1 MNCQLCEYRNATLL
15 NNGLYQ
21 IMSKS
26 NKRSKGSSYIIA
38 IQFRFKIVSYDQA

>member
-15 NNGLYQ
+15 NNEYQ
-21 IMSKS
+21 ISKS

-38 IQFRFKIVSYDQA
+38 IQFRFTIVSYAYEA